1 MSQNDQSSSF
11 GLNQSTLG
19 QTVLSD
25 NEQTPPQEEAETEQ
39 NGQPNENPDEVEN
52 RSRSK

>member
-19 QTVLSD
+19 QTVLRD
-25 NEQTPPQEEAETEQ
+25 NEQTSPPEEAETEQ
-39 NGQPNENPDEVEN
+39 NGQSNEDPDAVEN
-52 RSRSK
+52 SPRGK